1 MKFYRVYTHCNGL
14 DGIISCDANAAP
26 GFFYHKDIDGMF
38 RVYASAPLYPTAKE
52 AIFTYPVA
60 ARLSVEESVR
70 QFHETL
76 ALYFKDTHNI
86 KLIF

>member
-38 RVYASAPLYPTAKE
+38 RVCAYATDNPTTE
-52 AIFTYPVA
+52 
-60 ARLSVEESVR
+60 
-70 QFHETL
+70 
-76 ALYFKDTHNI
+76 
-86 KLIF
+86 